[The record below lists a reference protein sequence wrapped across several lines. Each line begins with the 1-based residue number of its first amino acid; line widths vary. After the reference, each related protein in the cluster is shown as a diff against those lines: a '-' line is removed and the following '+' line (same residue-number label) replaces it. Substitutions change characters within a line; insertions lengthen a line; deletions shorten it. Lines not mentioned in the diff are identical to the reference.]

1 MNALTIKLNNAITND
16 DNSVD
21 KSIFKVLLV
30 ALVIVFGLYFYFF
43 SHTIF
48 NVIDRKNLELSVR
61 SLSTEADSLEI
72 KYIELS
78 KTIDYNMAQ
87 SLGFKES
94 EDTHFA
100 SRKQAVGSLVEKT
113 NEL

>member
-1 MNALTIKLNNAITND
+1 MNTLAIKLNSAVMDENNNINKR
-16 DNSVD
+16 VFQ
-21 KSIFKVLLV
+21 ILLL
-30 ALVIVFGLYFYFF
+30 AFIVVFALYFYFL
-43 SHTIF
+43 SQTIL
-48 NVIDRKNLELSVR
+48 NVIDRKNLESSVG
-61 SLSTEADSLEI
+61 SLSSQADSLEI

-78 KTIDYNMAQ
+78 KTIDYNMAL
-87 SLGFKES
+87 SMGFKES